1 VPAWGAFLGSR
12 AFAAE
17 ECGIYTVAE
26 TCGREAL
33 ALDPGDIW
41 AAHAVAHVME
51 MQGRRHEGIRLLQ
64 GLEQHWEGG
73 NQMAHHLWWHRAMY
87 HLEKRE
93 FDAVLGLYDQRFRNL
108 ASPLVQATPD
118 FTIDVQNA
126 ASMLFRLER
135 QGVAVGDRWIE
146 LADKAEA
153 RIGDHLSHFT
163 LPHRMMALAATG
175 RWAAA
180 ERMLEAL
187 RAMAGANRGDAA
199 DVLRNAAIPVCEA
212 VLLHR
217 RGDFAGAVAAM
228 RPALGVMYR
237 LGGSHAQQEVFE
249 QLFLDAALK
258 AGLDEDAC
266 LLLERVAG
274 MHPVPP
280 ERRIG
285 YAEAARRLAH

>member
-1 VPAWGAFLGSR
+1 
-12 AFAAE
+12 
-17 ECGIYTVAE
+17 VA
-26 TCGREAL
+26 
-33 ALDPGDIW
+33 PGD
-41 AAHAVAHVME
+41 VSP
-51 MQGRRHEGIRLLQ
+51 
-64 GLEQHWEGG
+64 
-73 NQMAHHLWWHRAMY
+73 
-87 HLEKRE
+87 EKRE

-135 QGVAVGDRWIE
+135 QGLAVGDRWIE

-153 RIGDHLSHFT
+153 RIGDHLSRFT
-163 LPHRMMALAATG
+163 LPHRMMALAAAG

-187 RAMAGANRGDAA
+187 RATAGANRGDAA
-199 DVLRNAAIPVCEA
+199 HVLRNAAIPVCEA